1 MDSVTYFLVPDK
13 TKRESIILD
22 HMCFD
27 TNFVNSNADDFKNL
41 FDEYATKNDEDL
53 LLAFLNSLDET
64 LQDDINNRITEDMI
78 FVQVWMVFI
87 KFMQLD
93 SMEKYD
99 KMKEEIKTRITPK
112 MFPQQDI
119 SKMAV
124 RFKKI
129 AKELTAAGLYDQQLT
144 MYMLDSFLTAN
155 GGQDYLHQLR
165 NLRPKLSLA
174 INTSRYK
181 TAKEQ
186 QKHLEDEEVSFEHI
200 CDKADSLYIMEIER
214 KVWPPA
220 ATRRDTR
227 VAPANFGANIAGS
240 EEATQ
245 LFVNALIQQMK
256 QTAPSGN
263 CHNCGKPGHWY
274 KDCPLPKQGNQAA
287 RGNGLVRGGKH
298 GRGQQGQRSGR
309 GGRFGGRGPQRNF
322 GGRGNS
328 NSRGG
333 NERNWRKIP
342 PVNGITTKQSPDGT
356 TVHWCTKCKKWST
369 HKAEDHNRN
378 NNNQGQQQANL
389 AANFLH
395 FDPSAWMAIPI
406 LPEEAIDG
414 MVDEPDYQ
422 SQGSEEDEAL
432 WNVNLSGE
440 TRSVNLVTDES
451 NNNVTQE
458 TVESD
463 QESLP
468 PPLVE

>member
-1 MDSVTYFLVPDK
+1 MMKFKDKFHIYAVNHGMDSVTYFLVPDK

-64 LQDDINNRITEDMI
+64 LQDDINNRIMEDMI

-155 GGQDYLHQLR
+155 GGQDYLHQLC

-256 QTAPSGN
+256 QTVPSGN

-287 RGNGLVRGGKH
+287 RRNGLVRGG
-298 GRGQQGQRSGR
+298 RQGQR
-309 GGRFGGRGPQRNF
+309 
-322 GGRGNS
+322 
-328 NSRGG
+328 
-333 NERNWRKIP
+333 
-342 PVNGITTKQSPDGT
+342 
-356 TVHWCTKCKKWST
+356 H
-369 HKAEDHNRN
+369 
-378 NNNQGQQQANL
+378 QGK
-389 AANFLH
+389 
-395 FDPSAWMAIPI
+395 
-406 LPEEAIDG
+406 
-414 MVDEPDYQ
+414 
-422 SQGSEEDEAL
+422 
-432 WNVNLSGE
+432 
-440 TRSVNLVTDES
+440 
-451 NNNVTQE
+451 
-458 TVESD
+458 
-463 QESLP
+463 
-468 PPLVE
+468 